1 MSLTAEESSDSRVP
15 YDVLVVSEFVDVF
28 PEELPSLSPRREVN
42 FSIDLV
48 PGATPISKAPYRLSP
63 AELQELKKQ
72 LQELT
77 DSGFIRPST
86 SPWGA
91 PVLFVKKKDGSLR
104 MCIDYRL
111 LNSVTV
117 KNKYPLPR
125 IDDLF
130 D

>member
-1 MSLTAEESSDSRVP
+1 MSAEESADSRAPYGVP
-15 YDVLVVSEFVDVF
+15 IVSEFVDIF
-28 PEELPSLSPRREVN
+28 SEELPDLPPCREVD
-42 FSIDLV
+42 FTIDLV
-48 PGATPISKAPYRLSP
+48 PGATPISKAPYCLSP

-77 DSGFIRPST
+77 NSGFIRPST
-86 SPWGA
+86 LPWGA

-104 MCIDYRL
+104 MCIDYRM

-117 KNKYPLPR
+117 KNKHPLLR

-130 D
+130 DQL

>member
-1 MSLTAEESSDSRVP
+1 M
-15 YDVLVVSEFVDVF
+15 
-28 PEELPSLSPRREVN
+28 SPRQKVN
-42 FSIDLV
+42 FTIDLV
-48 PGATPISKAPYRLSP
+48 PAATPISKAPYHLSLV
-63 AELQELKKQ
+63 ELQELKIQ

-86 SPWGA
+86 SPCGA

-104 MCIDYRL
+104 MCIDYRM

-117 KNKYPLPR
+117 KNKYPLLR

-130 D
+130 NQLRGACMFSKIDLRSSYHQLRIKE